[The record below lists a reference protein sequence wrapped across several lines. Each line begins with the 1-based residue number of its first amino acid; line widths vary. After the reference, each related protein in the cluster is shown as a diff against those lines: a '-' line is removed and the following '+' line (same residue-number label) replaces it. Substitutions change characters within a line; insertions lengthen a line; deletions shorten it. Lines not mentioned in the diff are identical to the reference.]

1 MPARSVQLSLLGLRE
16 QREHGVARPQERVQL
31 RARHWIVRN
40 AAGGRMQEVRGEGVN
55 GATPALAAGE
65 RESQDL
71 HPPWI
76 AIFTCCD
83 AVLPG
88 NLSGAV
94 DTSPGP
100 EWLLGQIVIWSI
112 PCQTVK
118 AVERPSTEEVGLTAV
133 VLL

>member
-1 MPARSVQLSLLGLRE
+1 MRDCRKACPLSFAPRGLRNATLKASFTPEGAGLPARSVQLSLLGLRE

-100 EWLLGQIVIWSI
+100 E
-112 PCQTVK
+112 
-118 AVERPSTEEVGLTAV
+118 
-133 VLL
+133 